1 MKKDG
6 HYTIRADVDLDESL
20 RGAMNRAGVEDTGYS
35 LGTVMNIT
43 PNEVTLTIGRGD
55 SNKQVLYSSNRE
67 KYQKV
72 RN

>member
-1 MKKDG
+1 MSGFADNDE
-6 HYTIRADVDLDESL
+6 TIDIIKIP
-20 RGAMNRAGVEDTGYS
+20 AGVADTGYS

-55 SNKQVLYSSNRE
+55 SNKQVLYSSNME